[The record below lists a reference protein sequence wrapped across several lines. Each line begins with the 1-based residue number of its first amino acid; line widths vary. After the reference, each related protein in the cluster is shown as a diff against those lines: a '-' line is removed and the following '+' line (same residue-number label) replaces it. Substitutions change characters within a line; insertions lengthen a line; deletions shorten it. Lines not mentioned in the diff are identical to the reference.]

1 MISLIIT
8 LLILIGFLLVGIIY
22 LAIKYGSKKQKLVA
36 AKVQKQA
43 SDNALKIVRNVR
55 NKSSDF
61 IRGKLSKH
69 WKK

>member
-1 MISLIIT
+1 MISFIIT

-36 AKVQKQA
+36 AKVQKKA
-43 SDNALKIVRNVR
+43 SDNARKITRDIR

-61 IRGKLSKH
+61 IRERLSKH